1 MNCETQSA
9 ILTEADAQLKIFV
22 TIIIEEDGQI
32 KAAQF
37 INILGALPPGS
48 DFRKPLERLE
58 KHIN

>member
-1 MNCETQSA
+1 VNCETQSA
-9 ILTEADAQLKIFV
+9 ILTEADVQLKIFV
-22 TIIIEEDGQI
+22 TIIEEDGQI
-32 KAAQF
+32 KTAQL